1 MIQRG
6 VASTLVG
13 AALMIAACTGAD
25 GDELVDVRES
35 LAEDEDVE
43 AAPTEAEASDVTE
56 AEPESV
62 EEGSET
68 DPGASAETP
77 EEPTEDVDIT
87 TVPDEITVEYVQAVI
102 DELERIVAEA
112 LIIMM
117 EEGELTIEVTD
128 RIGEI
133 FATDQLSLRTQELT
147 ETAETGFSG
156 LREQGDL
163 RPRVRRVQELI
174 DANSD
179 CIYAESRVDERGLFE
194 DGDADAVS
202 FVVLRRPEV
211 DRGLGINESTWVY
224 ASLAIGDESEL
235 RNQRPCTG

>member
-133 FATDQLSLRTQELT
+133 FTPQQRDIRLNELRAAANGEL
-147 ETAETGFSG
+147 AG
-156 LREQGDL
+156 LRQPSEVE
-163 RPRVRRVQELI
+163 VRRRLI
-174 DANSD
+174 VSIIEGSD
-179 CIYAESRVDERGLFE
+179 RCLYAEVESLDAAFFDEPR
-194 DGDADAVS
+194 DPVQA

-211 DRGLGINESTWVY
+211 ERGLDENPTPWVY
-224 ASLAIGDESEL
+224 STIAIGDEQEMRSE
-235 RNQRPCTG
+235 RPCED